1 VFPLCPP
8 LHCHKICRTAL
19 YNWSKQNSVTLL
31 WKYSWG
37 VTTWLQSRYTDFLYT
52 YVRLQDLVPFWD
64 KCYNV
69 NSDHMEVRSV
79 PCAAPVSCTHQG
91 GIKFSASECF
101 FHFFFLNS
109 FVPDNFTIIHCFYSR
124 RTLAATFNFRVVGL
138 THIFL
143 RLLAL
148 PVFHLLLWIFYS
160 GMEDYQRTFITR
172 NGLIFNCLAGAYFVS
187 IIVTV
192 CTCKSSPTVQCT

>member
-1 VFPLCPP
+1 MLGCKTWCLIGTKATMSTVTNGGQMCTMCCLCVTYTSRENRVLSIRVFLPLFFETPP
-8 LHCHKICRTAL
+8 
-19 YNWSKQNSVTLL
+19 
-31 WKYSWG
+31 
-37 VTTWLQSRYTDFLYT
+37 YT
-52 YVRLQDLVPFWD
+52 
-64 KCYNV
+64 
-69 NSDHMEVRSV
+69 
-79 PCAAPVSCTHQG
+79 
-91 GIKFSASECF
+91 
-101 FHFFFLNS
+101 
-109 FVPDNFTIIHCFYSR
+109 DNFTVIHCFYSR

-172 NGLIFNCLAGAYFVS
+172 NGLIFNCLTGAYFVS

-192 CTCKSSPTVQCT
+192 CTCKLSLTVQYI

>member
-1 VFPLCPP
+1 
-8 LHCHKICRTAL
+8 
-19 YNWSKQNSVTLL
+19 
-31 WKYSWG
+31 
-37 VTTWLQSRYTDFLYT
+37 
-52 YVRLQDLVPFWD
+52 
-64 KCYNV
+64 
-69 NSDHMEVRSV
+69 MEVICV
-79 PCAAPVSCTHQG
+79 PCAALVSCTSRENKVLS
-91 GIKFSASECF
+91 IRVFLPLF
-101 FHFFFLNS
+101 FETALYT
-109 FVPDNFTIIHCFYSR
+109 DNFTIIHYFYSR

-160 GMEDYQRTFITR
+160 GMENYQRTFITR

-192 CTCKSSPTVQCT
+192 CTCKLSPTVQQYNIHNTVIISLALYHCLSCAILYHIKTADDASVAQSV

>member
-1 VFPLCPP
+1 MCTVFSPYVMYTARENKVLSIRVFLPLFFETP
-8 LHCHKICRTAL
+8 LHIDT
-19 YNWSKQNSVTLL
+19 
-31 WKYSWG
+31 
-37 VTTWLQSRYTDFLYT
+37 
-52 YVRLQDLVPFWD
+52 
-64 KCYNV
+64 
-69 NSDHMEVRSV
+69 
-79 PCAAPVSCTHQG
+79 
-91 GIKFSASECF
+91 
-101 FHFFFLNS
+101 
-109 FVPDNFTIIHCFYSR
+109 FTIIHFFHSR

-143 RLLAL
+143 RLLGL

-192 CTCKSSPTVQCT
+192 CTCKLSLTVQYT